1 MENRV
6 LITSLNEIT
15 VEKLIK
21 VLKEVESDTKICIDI
36 LGDNFHIKVIE
47 ECSYYSWGNGKKVQ
61 ADKGILI
68 RQGEAN
74 MAKRM
79 KFLRTDEV
87 TG

>member
-68 RQGEAN
+68 R
-74 MAKRM
+74 
-79 KFLRTDEV
+79 
-87 TG
+87 